1 MSPLHPVCR
10 AIEPDLLSVAAGEAG
25 PAAATRVNAHVAEC
39 GACRD
44 DLAQYRAL
52 EGMVETIRRT
62 PDRDDGA
69 MLARA
74 QLASRLADLRSRMVS
89 FGIFP
94 SPLGRILIG
103 RSEQGVALVQY
114 LPDSGTLPA
123 HVRRLLGEDAVEDRA
138 ATEALQAELLE
149 YLEGRRARL
158 DWSLD
163 LRRMR
168 SAFQRRVLEATAALP
183 YGAVTSYAGIAARIG
198 APSAVRPVAQA
209 LRWNPLPIVIPCH
222 RVIGSTGTLTG
233 YAGRH
238 VDLKQRLLAVEG
250 VKAVPARDDFR
261 IDREAMY
268 TMMTGDRE
276 YCVPTCGSLPSQP
289 LSRLT
294 LFGTREGAEAAG
306 FAPCSS
312 CRPDLNPLPA

>member
-10 AIEPDLLSVAAGEAG
+10 AIEPDLLSVAAGEAD

-39 GACRD
+39 GPCRD

-94 SPLGRILIG
+94 SPLGRILIA

-114 LPDSGTLPA
+114 LPDSGALPA
-123 HVRRLLGEDAVEDRA
+123 HVRGLLGEDAVEDRA

-198 APSAVRPVAQA
+198 APSAVRSVAQA

-222 RVIGSTGTLTG
+222 RVIGSSGTLTG

-276 YCVPTCGSLPSQP
+276 YCVPTCGSLLSQP